1 MLKVLHSEE
10 LADVKRD
17 QEAVD
22 FVRQNIIKE
31 DNHLEVNK
39 QISC

>member
-10 LADVKRD
+10 LVDVMRD
-17 QEAVD
+17 QETVD